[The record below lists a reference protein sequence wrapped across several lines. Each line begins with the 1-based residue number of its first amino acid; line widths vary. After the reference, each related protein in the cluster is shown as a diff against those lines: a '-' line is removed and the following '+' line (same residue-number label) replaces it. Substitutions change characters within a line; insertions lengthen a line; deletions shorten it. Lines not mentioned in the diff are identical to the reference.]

1 MAPTDHVPGKI
12 QSFRS
17 TSESSDLRWW
27 FRVQLFLT
35 LVGVTGIA
43 AVFLPFTW
51 SISPFSAAFMKDFD
65 LWQIAWPA
73 FLPLLITVV
82 SLRWLFA
89 TTLSRTEL
97 TIAHSAGAVS
107 IALVCITLFGFIRN
121 IEWWPTDVNEWLT
134 LIFPVVTLVFGIYV
148 LIRSRKNLIINP
160 FLAIF
165 SMQVA
170 YIANCFLCLISFFGE
185 WQIGAYFCLI
195 TVIVYLIQIIL
206 VYLFCKPISGP
217 DN

>member
-1 MAPTDHVPGKI
+1 MAPSDHFPGKI
-12 QSFRS
+12 HSPGS
-17 TSESSDLRWW
+17 NSESSDLRSW
-27 FRVQLFLT
+27 FMIQLLLT
-35 LVGVTGIA
+35 LTGVIGIA
-43 AVFLPFTW
+43 AIFLPFSW

-89 TTLSRTEL
+89 PTFSRIEVI
-97 TIAHSAGAVS
+97 IAHFAGAVS
-107 IALVCITLFGFIRN
+107 IALVCFTFFSFITN
-121 IEWWPTDVNEWLT
+121 IGGWPTDINEWLS

-148 LIRSRKNLIINP
+148 LTRSRKNLMHNP

-170 YIANCFLCLISFFGE
+170 YVANCLLCLISFFSE

-195 TVIVYLIQIIL
+195 TVIAYLIQIIL
-206 VYLFCKPISGP
+206 VYVYRYDAK
-217 DN
+217 